1 MQRKGSFVHY
11 TADELSKLKS
21 ETDWA
26 KVDAT
31 TREEVE
37 RQAEA
42 DDGPLP
48 EGWEDTVVL
57 GVPGP
62 KRGVYLRLDPDVLD
76 WFKANG
82 RGYQTRI
89 NAVLRAF
96 VRARKERE
104 HSEKLSPPN
113 FEEEMEE
120 KAKGDE
126 RSESP
131 TLRASL
137 SWASQDSHIT
147 RSVLEEPPPAPSRPT
162 GREDIHQS
170 NVVIFPK
177 RAA

>member
-1 MQRKGSFVHY
+1 MQRRGGFVRY

-48 EGWEDTVVL
+48 EGWEDTVVF

-62 KRGVYLRLDPDVLD
+62 KRGVYLRLDPDILD
-76 WFKANG
+76 WFKADG
-82 RGYQTRI
+82 PGYQTRI

-96 VRARKERE
+96 VRARKEAE
-104 HSEKLSPPN
+104 HSERKS
-113 FEEEMEE
+113 
-120 KAKGDE
+120 K
-126 RSESP
+126 
-131 TLRASL
+131 
-137 SWASQDSHIT
+137 
-147 RSVLEEPPPAPSRPT
+147 
-162 GREDIHQS
+162 
-170 NVVIFPK
+170 
-177 RAA
+177 

>member
-1 MQRKGSFVHY
+1 MERKGSFVRY

-26 KVDAT
+26 KADAMT
-31 TREEVE
+31 GEEIE

-76 WFKANG
+76 WFKAHG

-89 NAVLRAF
+89 NAVLRASA
-96 VRARKERE
+96 RARKQAEHCERK
-104 HSEKLSPPN
+104 SK
-113 FEEEMEE
+113 
-120 KAKGDE
+120 
-126 RSESP
+126 
-131 TLRASL
+131 
-137 SWASQDSHIT
+137 
-147 RSVLEEPPPAPSRPT
+147 
-162 GREDIHQS
+162 
-170 NVVIFPK
+170 
-177 RAA
+177 